1 MAEPMSNTSETKQ
14 LKQAAV
20 ALTNHACTLSMQHI
34 QDGMLR
40 LQFNREVA
48 YYAQGIV
55 RDVEGGRKSVAQG
68 VEALWGEH
76 ADLREKS
83 WFYFKN
89 GLGMA
94 AGALQITGGVGIC
107 YGSLGLACI
116 PGAGIALH
124 GANNVYENANN
135 LVNKRSDTEGFLRQ
149 AYQKAFRSKS
159 GGNIAYGLMDIWG
172 SGYGAY
178 RLAISKN
185 SWKLF
190 RNIDSDYIRAYKET
204 APWILTTDGLSTGI
218 TTYGVADE
226 LLRDEK

>member
-1 MAEPMSNTSETKQ
+1 MAEPKSNTSETKQ

-89 GLGMA
+89 GLGN
-94 AGALQITGGVGIC
+94 GCRSFTN
-107 YGSLGLACI
+107 YG
-116 PGAGIALH
+116 
-124 GANNVYENANN
+124 
-135 LVNKRSDTEGFLRQ
+135 
-149 AYQKAFRSKS
+149 
-159 GGNIAYGLMDIWG
+159 WG
-172 SGYGAY
+172 
-178 RLAISKN
+178 RH
-185 SWKLF
+185 
-190 RNIDSDYIRAYKET
+190 
-204 APWILTTDGLSTGI
+204 
-218 TTYGVADE
+218 
-226 LLRDEK
+226 LLRIPWPSLYPWGWDSTTWRKQCLRERE